1 MIFRMY
7 PTNAGVLP
15 GRRTSTFLALFA
27 TVLALG
33 TAACGDKSSSSSE
46 SSGPSLREGWHWETY
61 HGVRVGVPHSWT
73 DTDTS
78 TEELA
83 DQWCTYQTGADPPH
97 PVVARPGI
105 ETSAWCVDAAQGTRI
120 ATAGTFLGFLD
131 AQGVPDGRRVQGDR
145 TTVTINGV
153 RVLVQAAPAVRGQIV
168 RTIST

>member
-1 MIFRMY
+1 M
-7 PTNAGVLP
+7 
-15 GRRTSTFLALFA
+15 FA

-33 TAACGDKSSSSSE
+33 TAACGGKSASSAE
-46 SSGPSLREGWHWETY
+46 SSGPSLRAGWHWETY
-61 HGVRVGVPHSWT
+61 GGVRVGVPHSWT

-83 DQWCTYQTGADPPH
+83 DQWCTYETGADPPH

-105 ETSAWCVDAAQGTRI
+105 ETAAMCADAAQSTRI

-131 AQGVPDGRRVQGDR
+131 AKGVPDGRRVQGDR

-153 RVLVQAAPAVRGQIV
+153 RVLVQAVPTLRAEIV
-168 RTIST
+168 RTIAD